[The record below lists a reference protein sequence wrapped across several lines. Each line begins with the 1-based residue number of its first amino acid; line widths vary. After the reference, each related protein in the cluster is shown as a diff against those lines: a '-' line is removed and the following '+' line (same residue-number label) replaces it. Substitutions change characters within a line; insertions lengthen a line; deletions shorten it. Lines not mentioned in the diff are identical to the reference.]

1 MSKKIAILALLL
13 LFIIPAFAFAGTVQ
27 LPQTGQT
34 TCYDSDGAVVGCA
47 GPGKGQDGDLRMGVP
62 WPDLRFTESGDCVT
76 DNLTGLMWT
85 KNGNI
90 PGGTLTWQEALD
102 YVADT
107 VNSEAG
113 TCGHSDWRLPNVN
126 ELNSLVNA
134 EQFNSADWLNGQGFA
149 NVQAN
154 WYWSSSTYA
163 YSPNH
168 AWIVPMAVVP
178 IPSNVKSS
186 GNYVWPVRGGQLGA
200 LGDLNISFSGS
211 GSGTVNGDGVRNGLP
226 SSYSTNTG
234 TTEQFDIGTILQLH
248 GDPDDYNIFTGWSGD
263 CSGKTDCNLTMTASR
278 TVNAIFD
285 IYADHKARIGD
296 SSSYYT
302 SLQAAYDNSPDP
314 GTIKAWATEYVENL
328 RCNQVKNVTMEG
340 GYNEGYTTNTGYTTL
355 KGNLT
360 IANGSLICDKLI
372 ISACNGSCSYY
383 SISGRIT
390 YNGTGLGGVSVRLS
404 GASASLLTTDTDG
417 NYAFTGLSSG
427 TYTVTPSLAGYTITP
442 QQTTISSA
450 NVTLNFTAAPITYSI
465 SGRIT
470 YNSTGLSGVAVA
482 LTGASTANTTT
493 DSSGNYS
500 FTGLA
505 NGTYTVTPTLAGYT
519 ITPQQVS
526 VNGSNVTTNFTATYG
541 YSITGR
547 ITLSGTGFSGVSVAL
562 TGTGTANTTTDSNGD
577 YSFTGLSNGSY
588 TITPSLTGYLFTPSN
603 LSATVS
609 NANVTGKNFTATL
622 NSITHPSS
630 LVGTWSSVDH
640 YTEDSDGEAPYTETG
655 SGTLNADGTTNNGT
669 GAWAVYKN
677 IMAAGDFYNE
687 VDGKGISCNYLT
699 SVNSPLSG
707 YFEEI
712 DLDYY
717 WWGRGTGTATKIN
730 SSGGSDQLHLHPANL
745 VGNWSVVATY
755 TSTSSGTPNSYNSTE
770 TVTLNSNGTVS
781 SRGAV
786 IGFWFSEGG
795 SVGDVFGVGYF
806 WDKAAES
813 GFKFNFMNL
822 SGTTSASGYIED
834 KKLTGSLWWGR
845 GNVSM
850 TKQ

>member
-1 MSKKIAILALLL
+1 MVNRITILIMLLCTLPLCAI
-13 LFIIPAFAFAGTVQ
+13 AGTVQ
-27 LPQTGQT
+27 LPKTGQT
-34 TCYDSDGAVVGCA
+34 TSYTAGDDGV
-47 GPGKGQDGDLRMGVP
+47 LEWGVA
-62 WPDLRFTESGDCVT
+62 WPSPRFTESGDCVT

-85 KNGNI
+85 KNSNM
-90 PGGTLTWQEALD
+90 PGGGFSWQGALD
-102 YVADT
+102 YVANT
-107 VNSEAG
+107 VNSGAG
-113 TCGHSDWRLPNVN
+113 TCGYSDWRLPNRK
-126 ELNSLVNA
+126 ELRSLVDYSSYNPA
-134 EQFNSADWLNGQGFA
+134 LPVGHLFT

-154 WYWSSSTYA
+154 WYWSSSTVASYTG
-163 YSPNH
+163 S
-168 AWIVPMAVVP
+168 AWVV
-178 IPSNVKSS
+178 SMNDGYMSYNVKSV
-186 GNYVWPVRGGQLGA
+186 NYYVWPVRGGQLRA

-226 SSYSTNTG
+226 SSFSTNTG
-234 TTEQFDIGTILQLH
+234 TIEQFNIGTTLQLH
-248 GDPDDYNIFTGWSGD
+248 GDPDDYNIFNGWSGD
-263 CSGKTDCNLTMTASR
+263 CSGKTDCDLTMTASR
-278 TVNAIFD
+278 SVNAIFD
-285 IYADHKARIGD
+285 IYTDHKTRIGD
-296 SSSYYT
+296 SSLYYT
-302 SLQAAYDNSPDP
+302 SLQAAYDNSPNP
-314 GTIKAWATEYVENL
+314 GSIKAWATDYEENL
-328 RCNQVKNVTMEG
+328 SCNQAKNVTMEG
-340 GYNEGYTTNTGYTTL
+340 GYNEGYTSNTGYTTL

-360 IANGSLICDKLI
+360 IANGSLTSDRLI

-526 VNGSNVTTNFTATYG
+526 VNGANVTTNFTATYG

-562 TGTGTANTTTDSNGD
+562 TGTGPANTTTDSNGD

-609 NANVTGKNFTATL
+609 NANVTGRNFTATL

-640 YTEDSDGEAPYTETG
+640 YTEDSDGEDPYTETG
-655 SGTLNADGTTNNGT
+655 SGTINADGTIGNGD

-677 IMAAGDFYNE
+677 MLVVGELYDE
-687 VDGKGISCNYLT
+687 VDGKGIRCDYFRT
-699 SVNSPLSG
+699 TNSPIAG

-717 WWGRGTGTATKIN
+717 WWARGSITATKVN
-730 SSGGSDQLHLHPANL
+730 STDDSDHPDPHPANL
-745 VGNWSVVATY
+745 VGNWSIAANY
-755 TSTSSGTPNSYNSTE
+755 TSSSDNNPNAYDSTQ
-770 TVTLNSNGTVS
+770 TVTLNANGTVS
-781 SRGAV
+781 SRGAA
-786 IGFWFSEGG
+786 IGFWFSD
-795 SVGDVFGVGYF
+795 GDVFGVGFF

-813 GFKFNFMNL
+813 GFKCNFMNL